1 MTPKDLI
8 KILEQAIELADRNV
22 DKSDNFDLED
32 FSQTLEN
39 YVDELSEIKKFETY
53 E

>member
-8 KILEQAIELADRNV
+8 KILDQAIELANGNIG
-22 DKSDNFDLED
+22 KSDNFDLES

-39 YVDELSEIKKFETY
+39 YVDELSKIKKFETY